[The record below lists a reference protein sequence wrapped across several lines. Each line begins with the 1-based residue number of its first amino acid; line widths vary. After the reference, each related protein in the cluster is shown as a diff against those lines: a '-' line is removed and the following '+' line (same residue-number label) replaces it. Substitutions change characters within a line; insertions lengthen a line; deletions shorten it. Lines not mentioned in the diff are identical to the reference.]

1 MITLGL
7 DMSSK
12 KSGYSLFD
20 DKELKEY
27 GLWEIPEDITEWR
40 DRIIWMSQQLDVFV
54 KTHKVDQVFVEDVPL
69 SMANPLTLKVLSALQ
84 GMIISVCTINLLE
97 YHNGGLF

>member
-20 DKELKEY
+20 DKELKLY

-40 DRIIWMSQQLDVFV
+40 DRIIWMSQ
-54 KTHKVDQVFVEDVPL
+54 
-69 SMANPLTLKVLSALQ
+69 
-84 GMIISVCTINLLE
+84 
-97 YHNGGLF
+97 